1 MSSKVAIPDDSIEY
15 LLTRND
21 RTVRKKFLSRI
32 YSEWAQLLLDYC
44 GPTGLSIEIG
54 ASNPIVKRLL
64 DRENVLGLDVVYSP
78 MIALQGDATNLPF
91 TQNSVSNFLSID
103 TLHHLPDAQLFFSE
117 VSRTLVENGR
127 LVLIEPWSNQWS
139 RFIYRRLH
147 TEPFLPTAD
156 WKTVGDGPMT
166 RANLALPWIVLDRDR
181 ELFRDR
187 FRELRIVSI
196 NPLMPLSY
204 VVSGGARLNFGLPGF
219 LFPIFRRIEQFFEHR
234 GIGLSALIVIEKS
247 YEA

>member
-44 GPTGLSIEIG
+44 GRTGLSIEIG

-91 TQNSVSNFLSID
+91 TQNSVSNLLAID
-103 TLHHLPDAQLFFSE
+103 TLHHLPDAQLFFLRSH
-117 VSRTLVENGR
+117 
-127 LVLIEPWSNQWS
+127 VLW
-139 RFIYRRLH
+139 
-147 TEPFLPTAD
+147 
-156 WKTVGDGPMT
+156 WKTEGWCLSNPGAIDGPDSFT
-166 RANLALPWIVLDRDR
+166 DTYIPNR
-181 ELFRDR
+181 
-187 FRELRIVSI
+187 
-196 NPLMPLSY
+196 SY
-204 VVSGGARLNFGLPGF
+204 PRL
-219 LFPIFRRIEQFFEHR
+219 
-234 GIGLSALIVIEKS
+234 IGRQSAMVP
-247 YEA
+247 